1 MPSSTFA
8 DHPATFKFST
18 TNGLTI
24 IPKGGDAATELSLED
39 LICVVP
45 SYDQN
50 SYTLC
55 YLARNDSNNPE
66 TLMTSAISNPPK
78 PLLDQFLI
86 SKLPAHLTNPPTVLV
101 SSASGSNGAESYYN
115 NFVSPLLSAL
125 YDTHDLGPPS
135 PIHTTSATTI
145 SDTVR
150 DLSKKSEQQTVLLL
164 AGDTAIT
171 EAINAAK
178 DHVTLAIFPL
188 GTGNALSTSYHSI
201 KGHPLVAPL
210 KALLHGDAKPLPTF
224 SVSFSEGAKW
234 SNGKPAEPTTG
245 AIVVSWGV
253 HAAVVA
259 DAEDLRATVKGRER
273 FGVAFQEIAKEMHN
287 FLGQVSIRVDGE
299 WKQMGSGEHF
309 YVLATMCAEL
319 EPKFRIS
326 PNSGPGEKKMRLVYF
341 RVETPEEVGDM
352 MAKAFDGGKHID
364 DERVKYEAVEGIRI
378 EVQEK
383 EERYRRVCI
392 DGGIATL
399 PENGWV
405 EAVVNDKDEGVK
417 LVWCE

>member
-24 IPKGGDAATELSLED
+24 TPKGGDETTELSLED
-39 LICVVP
+39 LICIVP

-55 YLARNDSNNPE
+55 YLARDASNNPE
-66 TLMTSAISNPPK
+66 ILMTAAISNPPK

-86 SKLPAHLTNPPTVLV
+86 SKLPEHLTNPPTVLV
-101 SSASGSNGAESYYN
+101 SSASGSNGAASYYD
-115 NFVSPLLSAL
+115 NFISPLLFAL

-150 DLSKKSEQQTVLLL
+150 SLSQKSEQQTILLL

-178 DHVTLAIFPL
+178 DHITLAIFPL
-188 GTGNALSTSYHSI
+188 GTGNALSTSYHSS
-201 KGHPLVAPL
+201 KGHPLISPL
-210 KALLHGDAKPLPTF
+210 KALLHGAAKPLPTF
-224 SVSFSEGAKW
+224 SVQFSAGAKC
-234 SNGKPAEPTTG
+234 SNGTAVEPTTG

-259 DAEDLRATVKGRER
+259 DAEELRATVKGRER
-273 FGVAFQEIAKEMHN
+273 FGVAFQEIAKEMHR
-287 FLGQVSIRVDGE
+287 FLGKVSVRVDGE
-299 WKQMGSGEHF
+299 WKQVGDEDHF

-319 EPKFRIS
+319 EPGFRIS
-326 PNSGPGEKKMRLVYF
+326 PDSTPGEKRMRLVWF
-341 RVETPEEVGDM
+341 SVEKPEEVGEM
-352 MAKAFDGGKHID
+352 MAKAFDGGKHTD
-364 DERVKYEAVEGIRI
+364 DERVRYEAVEGIRI

-392 DGGIATL
+392 DGGIVTL